1 MRNAKRIVP
10 RAQSPPHTRL
20 FGARLSEDQQALEAA
35 FEQVEWEEIGRGVHE
50 KYYELAQ
57 RLAKG

>member
-1 MRNAKRIVP
+1 MRLCGVQPENQR
-10 RAQSPPHTRL
+10 
-20 FGARLSEDQQALEAA
+20 ALEEA
-35 FEQVEWEEIGRGVHE
+35 FERVEREEIGRGVHE